1 LKFLI
6 RAIRPSLDGDV
17 NQKVGVILLAHNL
30 ARTLS
35 PLIGGYFADKYQKF
49 KLIATIGYI
58 AGKNSCFI
66 DARLATPDQRMANF
80 HLSGQIKDFF
90 KSAIRRS
97 FVIEWLWKMANGH
110 GQSLKMVNYE
120 STDSQIQV
128 RAIHFKIG
136 HSLVRTTYGRLLI
149 SREMAVNEARSC
161 DRNHFLVG
169 ISNLKKVGSIHVFF
183 SVQM

>member
-1 LKFLI
+1 MLLASVTNAFRVQAVRLSFKFIICSDWSTVSLSLSHRDNLKFLI
-6 RAIRPSLDGDV
+6 RSIRPSLDGDV

-90 KSAIRRS
+90 KSAIRQS
-97 FVIEWLWKMANGH
+97 FVIDWPVASH
-110 GQSLKMVNYE
+110 
-120 STDSQIQV
+120 
-128 RAIHFKIG
+128 
-136 HSLVRTTYGRLLI
+136 
-149 SREMAVNEARSC
+149 
-161 DRNHFLVG
+161 
-169 ISNLKKVGSIHVFF
+169 
-183 SVQM
+183 